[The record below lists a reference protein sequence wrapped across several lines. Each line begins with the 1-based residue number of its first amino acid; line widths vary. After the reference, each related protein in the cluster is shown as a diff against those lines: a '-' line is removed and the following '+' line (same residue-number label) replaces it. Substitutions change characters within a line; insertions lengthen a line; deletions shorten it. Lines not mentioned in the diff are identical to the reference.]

1 MYSTSGK
8 YLGQINDIGS
18 GPGEYIQ
25 ISVLP
30 WNQKKKKYSITM

>member
-25 ISVLP
+25 ISDITVD
-30 WNQKKKKYSITM
+30 QKEKYSITM